1 MHTQIWDP
9 NYRTEIETPH
19 RVCAGSWK
27 NFEPLPSTTFGH
39 DSICWHPAAH
49 FAQTFSLVFTSPIC
63 ILLYLVSTV
72 HLGNLLIVVASSGTL
87 LLDGFR
93 ILKIY
98 TVSLT
103 VYVLIFAIQ
112 QICQL
117 FPYSIHPQ
125 NIINKLASSKHHP
138 ISSKQCSKPCVANY
152 IIINQPSFISCIHLI
167 CIYPHI
173 LTLRISI
180 TRT

>member
-1 MHTQIWDP
+1 MRHSGTPKFETKITAQRSRHRIESVREVGRIL
-9 NYRTEIETPH
+9 NLYRPPHLGMTPY
-19 RVCAGSWK
+19 AG
-27 NFEPLPSTTFGH
+27 
-39 DSICWHPAAH
+39 
-49 FAQTFSLVFTSPIC
+49 LVFTSPIC
-63 ILLYLVSTV
+63 ILLYVVSTV

-125 NIINKLASSKHHP
+125 NIINKLAKSKHHP

-173 LTLRISI
+173 LTLRTSI